1 MDLETVRAIVLKHMA
16 GTGAAVYLFGSRA
29 NGRQSEISDVDV
41 GVLPRAPLPKG
52 LLADLR
58 EALSE
63 ANVLCEVDVVD
74 LNDAPEAFRKR
85 VVEEGILW
93 IA

>member
-1 MDLETVRAIVLKHMA
+1 MDLETVREIVLGSLA

-41 GVLPRAPLPKG
+41 GVLPRAPLPRG

-58 EALSE
+58 EALAE
-63 ANVLCEVDVVD
+63 ANILCEVDVVD
-74 LNDAPEAFRKR
+74 LNDAPEAFRKQ
-85 VVEEGILW
+85 VLEEGIPW